1 MHHQHHETTAHS
13 PTTEISSRM
22 KALLSSTHFNAAA
35 NVHTSNTAID
45 NHLFHHHHQK
55 NHHHT
60 SNDIDQRM
68 MKNNFDVGMDEEQS
82 RQQQMNEMLYGNNN
96 GLSKER

>member
-35 NVHTSNTAID
+35 NVHTSNTAAIPND
-45 NHLFHHHHQK
+45 NHLFHHHHHA
-55 NHHHT
+55 N
-60 SNDIDQRM
+60 NDIDQRM
-68 MKNNFDVGMDEEQS
+68 MKNNFDVGMEEQS
-82 RQQQMNEMLYGNNN
+82 RQKRINEMLYGNNN
-96 GLSKER
+96 GVSKER